1 MSKLVLG
8 IISTVLAIVSWFI
21 FWWLSV
27 VAIVV
32 GIAGVMTKV
41 QITDDAS
48 RSYDTAGKILNI
60 IGIVLG
66 GIGLVIYLISLIT
79 LLLN

>member
-1 MSKLVLG
+1 MNKVVLG
-8 IISTVLAIVSWFI
+8 VISTTLAIISWFI

-32 GIAGVMTKV
+32 GVAGLATKV

-48 RSYDTAGKILNI
+48 RSYDTAGRVLSSV
-60 IGIVLG
+60 GITLG
-66 GIGLVIYLISLIT
+66 GIGLIIFLISLAA
-79 LLLN
+79 LM

>member
-1 MSKLVLG
+1 MNKVVLG
-8 IISTVLAIVSWFI
+8 VISTTLAIISWFI

-32 GIAGVMTKV
+32 GVAGLVTKV

-48 RSYDTAGKILNI
+48 RSYDTAGRVLSSV
-60 IGIVLG
+60 GITLG
-66 GIGLVIYLISLIT
+66 GIGLIIFLISLAA
-79 LLLN
+79 LM

>member
-1 MSKLVLG
+1 MNKVVLG
-8 IISTVLAIVSWFI
+8 VISTLSAIISWFI

-32 GIAGVMTKV
+32 GVAGLATKV

-48 RSYDTAGKILNI
+48 RSYDTAGRVLSSV
-60 IGIVLG
+60 GITLG
-66 GIGLVIYLISLIT
+66 GIGLIIFLISLAAFV
-79 LLLN
+79 

>member
-8 IISTVLAIVSWFI
+8 IISTVLAVVSWFI

>member
-1 MSKLVLG
+1 MNKVVLG
-8 IISTVLAIVSWFI
+8 VISTLSAIISWFI

-32 GIAGVMTKV
+32 GVAGLATKV

-48 RSYDTAGKILNI
+48 RSYDTAGRVLNSV
-60 IGIVLG
+60 GITLG
-66 GIGLVIYLISLIT
+66 GIGLIIFLISLAA
-79 LLLN
+79 LV

>member
-1 MSKLVLG
+1 MNKVVLG
-8 IISTVLAIVSWFI
+8 VILTLSTIISWFI

-32 GIAGVMTKV
+32 GVAGLATKV

-48 RSYDTAGKILNI
+48 RSYDTAGRVLSSV
-60 IGIVLG
+60 GITLG
-66 GIGLVIYLISLIT
+66 GIGLIIFLISLAA
-79 LLLN
+79 LV